1 MNLTTLNQLKDY
13 EIDENGKGECGSNL
27 CFNINNGIAIMT
39 IRSFN
44 YYGQNLHTCKQFL
57 DNCFDEINSKG
68 INNLILDFR
77 DNAGGDPYCASY
89 LLQYIA
95 EKSFQ
100 YYKTGTSGYLDLQ
113 ELIEPHPNR
122 FKGKPFVLINGRC
135 ASTTGQLSALIK
147 ENNIGIFVG
156 QETGAT
162 YRCNAATRT
171 FTLENSKTTVYVAT
185 RTFESNVESLPKDR
199 GIIPDYEIEPS
210 ISDILNGEDSALKF
224 TQVLIQ
230 NK

>member
-1 MNLTTLNQLKDY
+1 MNYNNNQLFVEDPLENEGVISEGDKIISINGIDVEEIIREMHNHVSSDANNYNYKREYVNNAFMEYAPFVFKFQNSYEIEYLKNDQLNLTTLNQLKDY

-113 ELIEPHPNR
+113 ELIEPHLS
-122 FKGKPFVLINGRC
+122 LIH
-135 ASTTGQLSALIK
+135 I
-147 ENNIGIFVG
+147 
-156 QETGAT
+156 
-162 YRCNAATRT
+162 
-171 FTLENSKTTVYVAT
+171 
-185 RTFESNVESLPKDR
+185 
-199 GIIPDYEIEPS
+199 
-210 ISDILNGEDSALKF
+210 
-224 TQVLIQ
+224 
-230 NK
+230 